1 VIFGDRP
8 LFWNSAG
15 DFCVISADFAR
26 LAEGVF
32 GIALVAGI
40 TAFNPP

>member
-1 VIFGDRP
+1 
-8 LFWNSAG
+8 LAG

-40 TAFNPP
+40 TAFNPS